1 MPVLHL
7 GDSMNSR
14 SDYFK
19 DLIVDCVDAVDE
31 LDIPLEQQGAIIAA
45 LIQSDSYNGMR
56 KAMLQALAAQRG
68 DKA

>member
-31 LDIPLEQQGAIIAA
+31 LDIPLEQQGVIIAA

-68 DKA
+68 DKS

>member
-56 KAMLQALAAQRG
+56 KAMLQAMAQRG
-68 DKA
+68 DRT

>member
-1 MPVLHL
+1 MPVLYL

-14 SDYFK
+14 SEYFK
-19 DLIVDCVDAVDE
+19 DLIVDCVQAVDD
-31 LDIPLEQQGAIIAA
+31 LDIDEEHQGVVIAA

>member
-1 MPVLHL
+1 
-7 GDSMNSR
+7 MNSR

-68 DKA
+68 DKS

>member
-1 MPVLHL
+1 
-7 GDSMNSR
+7 MNSR

>member
-31 LDIPLEQQGAIIAA
+31 LDIPLEQQGVIIAA

>member
-1 MPVLHL
+1 
-7 GDSMNSR
+7 MNSR
-14 SDYFK
+14 VEYFQ
-19 DLIVDCVDAVDE
+19 DLLFDCRIAVSEIGIKED
-31 LDIPLEQQGAIIAA
+31 QQGVVIAA